1 MPNYW
6 YPKSTLGNDFF
17 IDLFNADFKYHHAT
31 LYLQK
36 SIQGF
41 DNLRIFRYLIFHE
54 NHSTLHF
61 RFRLIN
67 AVKPHTSKVSMMV
80 MEPRMNLIITG
91 SDDKSLFF
99 FKFHTSEKGIDM
111 DPIRCVTLDYVA
123 INFEWLS
130 NEVKILIHGKLP
142 KFTWN

>member
-1 MPNYW
+1 
-6 YPKSTLGNDFF
+6 
-17 IDLFNADFKYHHAT
+17 
-31 LYLQK
+31 
-36 SIQGF
+36 
-41 DNLRIFRYLIFHE
+41 
-54 NHSTLHF
+54 
-61 RFRLIN
+61 
-67 AVKPHTSKVSMMV
+67 MMV

-130 NEVKILIHGKLP
+130 NEVKILIHGKNVNLR
-142 KFTWN
+142 KINGAIFVH